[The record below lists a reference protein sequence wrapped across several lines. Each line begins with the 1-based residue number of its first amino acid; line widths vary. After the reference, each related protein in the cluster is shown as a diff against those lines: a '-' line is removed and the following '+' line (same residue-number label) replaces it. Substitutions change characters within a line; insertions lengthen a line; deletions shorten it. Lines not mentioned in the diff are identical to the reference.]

1 MLCLLPFRCISRVGT
16 GYLTRHVLCW
26 IPITMEQRRTGV
38 MIRITNGDRTTELAW
53 DGAPVSVSRLLERA
67 GLHPDRPCGG
77 QGRCGKC
84 RVLARGDLSPAAPE
98 ERAPAAAA
106 PAAPVLT
113 RPAAFRR
120 SRWCP
125 WRPTACW
132 SARCARTAAPPTTTA
147 PAP

>member
-1 MLCLLPFRCISRVGT
+1 
-16 GYLTRHVLCW
+16 
-26 IPITMEQRRTGV
+26 

-98 ERAPAAAA
+98 ERKH
-106 PAAPVLT
+106 L
-113 RPAAFRR
+113 
-120 SRWCP
+120 
-125 WRPTACW
+125 
-132 SARCARTAAPPTTTA
+132 TAAELDAGVRLACMARISGPDADIGLPREGQLLV
-147 PAP
+147 

>member
-1 MLCLLPFRCISRVGT
+1 
-16 GYLTRHVLCW
+16 
-26 IPITMEQRRTGV
+26 

-98 ERAPAAAA
+98 ERKH
-106 PAAPVLT
+106 L
-113 RPAAFRR
+113 
-120 SRWCP
+120 
-125 WRPTACW
+125 
-132 SARCARTAAPPTTTA
+132 TAAEEDVYPPQRIFPTLDFWLKYRKNA
-147 PAP
+147 FSEKASF